1 MRSPSILP
9 TLHAPNP
16 TGNQKLEL
24 KNEAKRQKLAPERIA
39 LEVQQAREASMIAAQ
54 LQCEQLDKEA
64 AEQSK
69 KSWAALDAV
78 SLPAE
83 QDKDAEHDKDADHP
97 LDTMCKAASAADPK
111 RELVLAQARIEQAS
125 LTSSAIERARVE
137 LDRLRQATA
146 QQVDRQVDRLRLKRD
161 RQLDSEMD
169 DMRPPLPT
177 KSRPQPAASQQPGS
191 KVGMIQVAAG
201 RRTAPAARVVWDRVP
216 YSSAS
221 SSSSSWQ
228 PQQPR
233 WNHNQWQQKGKAT
246 TSASRAK
253 AHWAVGATHE
263 D

>member
-39 LEVQQAREASMIAAQ
+39 LEVQQAREASMIAHRQ
-54 LQCEQLDKEA
+54 ECEQLDKDA
-64 AEQSK
+64 AAARAK
-69 KSWAALDAV
+69 MWASLHAV
-78 SLPAE
+78 SA
-83 QDKDAEHDKDADHP
+83 AEHDKDAEQQDTDDHP
-97 LDTMCKAASAADPK
+97 LDAMCKAASAGDPS
-111 RELVLAQARIEQAS
+111 REVVLAQAQ
-125 LTSSAIERARVE
+125 SAIQQARVE
-137 LDRLRQATA
+137 VERLRQANV
-146 QQVDRQVDRLRLKRD
+146 QGLKRD
-161 RQLDSEMD
+161 REKQLDSERD
-169 DMRPPLPT
+169 DMRPPLPR
-177 KSRPQPAASQQPGS
+177 KSNSQWASQQPGY

-253 AHWAVGATHE
+253 AHWRAGAQ
-263 D
+263 